1 MIGRSDIGGLELI
14 TTAVLMLN
22 DERKIV
28 YANPASEHLLDL
40 SKRQLV
46 GLSLAQVFRDSERLL
61 PALDLAA
68 EHGASYTEHEI
79 ELHLVGKVNGASRLV
94 INCTA
99 SWLDAAHGD
108 DAPQLLGDT
117 PQLLLELRHIDQEL
131 KLAREA
137 RIDEQNQAN
146 RELVRNLAHE
156 IKNPLGGLRGAA
168 QLLQHELSSPQ
179 LIEYTQV
186 IIAEADRLQS
196 LVNRLLT
203 PHKLPRFVANDI
215 HVMLDRVRQLM
226 NNEFGKTHT
235 INADFDVSLPEVEFD
250 SEQMTQV
257 FLNIARNACQSSAEV
272 DVPRV
277 TLRTRIARQVVL
289 AKRRHRMALE
299 VAIIDNGTGIA
310 HEHRDR
316 IFFPLFTT
324 RTEGTGSG
332 LGLSIAQTFVS
343 QHFGTI
349 ELDSEPGHT
358 VFRVILPFNHPTDHG
373 NAT

>member
-1 MIGRSDIGGLELI
+1 MGSKSDIDGLELI
-14 TTAVLMLN
+14 TTAVLMLGI
-22 DERKIV
+22 EKEIV
-28 YANPASEHLLDL
+28 YANPAAEHLLAL
-40 SKRQLV
+40 SRRQLT
-46 GLSLAQVFRDSERLL
+46 GLTLPQVFRDSERLN
-61 PALDLAA
+61 PALELAL

-79 ELHLVGKVNGASRLV
+79 ELHLVGKINGASRIV

-99 SWLDAAHGD
+99 SKIEGIHFANA
-108 DAPQLLGDT
+108 

-203 PHKLPRFVANDI
+203 PHKLPRFVATDI
-215 HVMLDRVRQLM
+215 HVVLDRVRQLM
-226 NNEFGKTHT
+226 NNEFGKTHS
-235 INADFDVSLPEVEFD
+235 INADFDVSLPQVELD

-257 FLNIARNACQSSAEV
+257 FLNIARNACQSSAENAS
-272 DVPRV
+272 PGV
-277 TLRTRIARQVVL
+277 TLRTRIARQVVI

-299 VAIIDNGTGIA
+299 VAIIDNGAGIA
-310 HEHRDR
+310 LEHRDR

-343 QHFGTI
+343 QHFGII
-349 ELDSEPGHT
+349 ELDSEPGNT
-358 VFRVILPFNHPTDHG
+358 VFRIILPFNHPTDHG
-373 NAT
+373 NAI